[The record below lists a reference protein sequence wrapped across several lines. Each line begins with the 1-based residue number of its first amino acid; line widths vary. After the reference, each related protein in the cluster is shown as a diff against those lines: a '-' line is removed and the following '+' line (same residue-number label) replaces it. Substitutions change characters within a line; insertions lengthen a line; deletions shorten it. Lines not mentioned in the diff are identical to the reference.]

1 MNYLLV
7 NEETLRD
14 FRTLL
19 LPQNKQDARTLF
31 ERKQEEF
38 EKLAFDENVQRVTE
52 QLPVDVLATWLI
64 PGEFGDGMF
73 AVKATDNGDCLYNAT
88 SIALCGNESLSCL
101 LRLLAAGELFFN
113 ADYYAEHPVFKV
125 PLTPKILFALLQNVS
140 DLEMFK
146 TKIKKIHKI
155 LTLLWTFSV
164 LVQYRAVRGLGPSQL
179 MTSAGEP
186 GFFFVGG
193 PWC

>member
-7 NEETLRD
+7 NKETLRD

-19 LPQNKQDARTLF
+19 LSQNKQDARTLF

-52 QLPVDVLATWLI
+52 QLPEDVLATWLI

-73 AVKATDNGDCLYNAT
+73 AVKATDNGDCLFNAT

-101 LRLLAAGELFFN
+101 LRLLVAGELFF
-113 ADYYAEHPVFKV
+113 
-125 PLTPKILFALLQNVS
+125 
-140 DLEMFK
+140 
-146 TKIKKIHKI
+146 
-155 LTLLWTFSV
+155 
-164 LVQYRAVRGLGPSQL
+164 
-179 MTSAGEP
+179 
-186 GFFFVGG
+186 
-193 PWC
+193 